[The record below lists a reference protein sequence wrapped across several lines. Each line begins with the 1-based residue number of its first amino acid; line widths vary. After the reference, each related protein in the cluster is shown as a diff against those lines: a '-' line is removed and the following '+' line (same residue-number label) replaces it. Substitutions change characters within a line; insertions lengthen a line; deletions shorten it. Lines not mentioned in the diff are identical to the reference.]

1 MVMCVV
7 CMHVSRMHSS
17 FPQVDVP
24 VTRGCIGNNV
34 PPPAGERTQP
44 LYGQLG
50 RVLIF
55 TEALAKEEV
64 RCGFEW
70 SNV

>member
-1 MVMCVV
+1 M
-7 CMHVSRMHSS
+7 
-17 FPQVDVP
+17 P

-64 RCGFEW
+64 RCLGCVCCAVLVITLCIPCCVVF
-70 SNV
+70 VL